1 MDLNLDTGL
10 EDIEIEDFSNIDLDL
25 DFSNIDTNIDLS
37 NIDIDAEKMLEEIDK
52 LDLSL
57 DDINLEN
64 DV

>member
-1 MDLNLDTGL
+1 MELNLEQGL